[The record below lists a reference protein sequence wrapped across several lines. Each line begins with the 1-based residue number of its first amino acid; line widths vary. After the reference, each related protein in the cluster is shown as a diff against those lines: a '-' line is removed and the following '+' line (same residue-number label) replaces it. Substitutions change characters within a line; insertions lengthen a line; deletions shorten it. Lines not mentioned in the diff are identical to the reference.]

1 MGDLNLHT
9 NTSKREINSDLYTI
23 TIMSSENVF
32 LIWGGEGW
40 VAGHLKTL
48 LESQGKKVFTTT
60 VRMQNREAV
69 IAEIEKYKPTHI
81 LNAAGSTGRPNVDWC
96 EDHKEETIR
105 NNVIGTINLA
115 DVAYEKGVHVTVFAT
130 GCIYA
135 YDETHPIGGPGYKET
150 DKANFAGSFYSET
163 KAHVEEIMKH
173 YSNVLILRLRMPVS
187 DDLHSRNFVTKIAKY
202 DRVVDIPNS
211 NTILHDLLPAAIL
224 MAEHKDLGI
233 YNFTN
238 PGAISHNEVLSLF
251 KEYVRQTSPWMS
263 KQRLSKL
270 DEATASW
277 IPPNWSTSSQSTISR
292 CQRST
297 RLTRAASSV
306 RLRLVSNKFAK
317 IPLFLKVWKLL
328 RF

>member
-1 MGDLNLHT
+1 MGTDIHLPSFDLNLHT

-150 DKANFAGSFYSET
+150 DFVCQSATTSTPGTLSP
-163 KAHVEEIMKH
+163 
-173 YSNVLILRLRMPVS
+173 RLP
-187 DDLHSRNFVTKIAKY
+187 
-202 DRVVDIPNS
+202 
-211 NTILHDLLPAAIL
+211 
-224 MAEHKDLGI
+224 
-233 YNFTN
+233 
-238 PGAISHNEVLSLF
+238 
-251 KEYVRQTSPWMS
+251 
-263 KQRLSKL
+263 
-270 DEATASW
+270 
-277 IPPNWSTSSQSTISR
+277 STIVS
-292 CQRST
+292 SIS
-297 RLTRAASSV
+297 LT
-306 RLRLVSNKFAK
+306 
-317 IPLFLKVWKLL
+317 PTLF
-328 RF
+328 

>member
-96 EDHKEETIR
+96 EDH
-105 NNVIGTINLA
+105 N
-115 DVAYEKGVHVTVFAT
+115 
-130 GCIYA
+130 
-135 YDETHPIGGPGYKET
+135 KET

-173 YSNVLILRLRMPVS
+173 YSNVLIP
-187 DDLHSRNFVTKIAKY
+187 
-202 DRVVDIPNS
+202 
-211 NTILHDLLPAAIL
+211 
-224 MAEHKDLGI
+224 
-233 YNFTN
+233 
-238 PGAISHNEVLSLF
+238 
-251 KEYVRQTSPWMS
+251 
-263 KQRLSKL
+263 
-270 DEATASW
+270 
-277 IPPNWSTSSQSTISR
+277 
-292 CQRST
+292 
-297 RLTRAASSV
+297 
-306 RLRLVSNKFAK
+306 
-317 IPLFLKVWKLL
+317 
-328 RF
+328 

>member
-1 MGDLNLHT
+1 
-9 NTSKREINSDLYTI
+9 
-23 TIMSSENVF
+23 MSSENVF

-115 DVAYEKGVHVTVFAT
+115 DCAYEKGIHVTVFAT

-211 NTILHDLLPAAIL
+211 NTILHDLLPASIL

-251 KEYVRQTSPWMS
+251 KEYVRPDFTWKNFTLEEQAKVIKAGRSNCELDTTKLVNKLAEYDFKVPEIHEAY
-263 KQRLSKL
+263 KGCFQRM
-270 DEATASW
+270 
-277 IPPNWSTSSQSTISR
+277 
-292 CQRST
+292 
-297 RLTRAASSV
+297 
-306 RLRLVSNKFAK
+306 AK
-317 IPLFLKVWKLL
+317 AGVK
-328 RF
+328 